1 MIELLYSGR
10 SLVLDSPLGV
20 EELTRR
26 VEQAFDGTFVNGR
39 VSMMRRVRGR
49 NSFRVVLEGDMAP
62 TPSGSRLDLRLRLHR
77 LILAVG
83 AVFALIAGNVA
94 AIAGPEIP
102 VVGGSPLLARVLAM
116 TAVAVV
122 FAVLGSVEARIA
134 TRLLSAV
141 AEAIPFPPGHASQ
154 QAVAGQR

>member
-39 VSMMRRVRGR
+39 ISMMRRVRGR
-49 NSFRVVLEGDMAP
+49 NSFRVVLEGDVAP
-62 TPSGSRLDLRLRLHR
+62 TPSGARLDLRLRLHR

-102 VVGGSPLLARVLAM
+102 VVGGSPLLARVVAM

-122 FAVLGSVEARIA
+122 VAALGSVEARIA
-134 TRLLSAV
+134 TRVLSAV
-141 AEAIPFPPGHASQ
+141 AAATPLPPGHAWRRTRR
-154 QAVAGQR
+154 GQR